1 MTQKGLILP
10 LREGEVVSAKRSQPC
25 VILGLVPRIQT
36 RAGWRW
42 GAISEGLWIWI
53 LGTGPRMT
61 QKGLILPL
69 REGEVV
75 SAKRSQPC
83 VILGLVPRIQ
93 TRAGWR
99 WGAIGEGLWIW
110 ILGTGPRMAQQGLIL
125 LPRGEKE
132 RDQFAAT

>member
-10 LREGEVVSAKRSQPC
+10 LREGEAVSAKRFQP
-25 VILGLVPRIQT
+25 R
-36 RAGWRW
+36 
-42 GAISEGLWIWI
+42 
-53 LGTGPRMT
+53 
-61 QKGLILPL
+61 
-69 REGEVV
+69 
-75 SAKRSQPC
+75 

-110 ILGTGPRMAQQGLIL
+110 ILGTGPRMTQKAAD
-125 LPRGEKE
+125 PSPAREKE

>member
-10 LREGEVVSAKRSQPC
+10 LREGEAVSAKRFQP
-25 VILGLVPRIQT
+25 R
-36 RAGWRW
+36 
-42 GAISEGLWIWI
+42 
-53 LGTGPRMT
+53 
-61 QKGLILPL
+61 
-69 REGEVV
+69 
-75 SAKRSQPC
+75 

-125 LPRGEKE
+125 LPRSEKE